1 MKSRR
6 MFSFLL
12 TDDFTKNFSKIAV
25 RFLIC
30 TELEQSNN
38 WKLFHPPTLIPH
50 NVSDLDRLPLSLAI
64 TVVFAGDFISV
75 YIQGFGARAGGIWLE
90 PEPSIWPGSGS
101 TLNICLIV
109 HANYMELNFI

>member
-1 MKSRR
+1 

-75 YIQGFGARAGGIWLE
+75 YIQGFGAGAAQSRGYLAGAGAV
-90 PEPSIWPGSGS
+90 
-101 TLNICLIV
+101 TLARLRL
-109 HANYMELNFI
+109 HFKYLLNNSCKIYGT